1 MEAFSL
7 FFKHG
12 DTITTKEN
20 YHEVYH
26 ALSLRLGQNMIE
38 VEISLMWSLMRLV
51 DGRLVMKTIASFF
64 LLFR

>member
-12 DTITTKEN
+12 DTITTKEK

-38 VEISLMWSLMRLV
+38 VEI
-51 DGRLVMKTIASFF
+51 
-64 LLFR
+64 